1 VCIQEKIKNLAQ
13 DIEENTI
20 QIRRKLHQYPELA
33 FKEEKT
39 AKLISKELKRYNG
52 FDIYSNYGGTTGVI
66 GVIKGEKPGSTRAL
80 RADID
85 ALAIKED
92 TGLSY
97 SSQVKGKMH
106 ACGHDVHTAIL
117 LGTANLL
124 SKLKPDLSG
133 KVVLIFQPAEEAG
146 TGAKKLIDKGII
158 KEFGIEMIFGYH
170 VWPDLPVG
178 VIGIRSG
185 VLTSQADKIMIEI
198 YGKGTH
204 AAKPDKGI
212 DPIVIASYLIL
223 AYQELISKEISPLNP
238 VTLNFGYIQAGN
250 VYNAIPEKT
259 ILKGTLRTFNSATR
273 NYALQRIEEILNG
286 ITSTFRAKGKLYH
299 NPRSP
304 SVVNHPLLTSE
315 VARWA
320 KEIWGEKD
328 IVRLTK
334 PIMVAEDFSYYC
346 KKVPSFYGLLGIGG
360 DHDLHSSRLALD
372 ESMIIKAIIWNTY
385 LAYKSSEIKK
395 MSN

>member
-1 VCIQEKIKNLAQ
+1 MKIQEKIKNLAQ
-13 DIEENTI
+13 DIEKSTI

-39 AKLISKELKRYNG
+39 AELVSKELKKYNG
-52 FDIYSNYGGTTGVI
+52 IDIYSNYGGTTGVI
-66 GVIKGEKPGSTRAL
+66 GVIKGEKPSPTRAL

-85 ALAIKED
+85 ALAIDED
-92 TGLSY
+92 TGLPY
-97 SSQVKGKMH
+97 SSQATGKMH
-106 ACGHDVHTAIL
+106 ACGHDIHTAIL

-124 SKLKPDLSG
+124 SKLRSNLKG
-133 KVVLIFQPAEEAG
+133 KVVLVFQPAEEAG
-146 TGAKKLIDKGII
+146 EGAKRLINKGII

-170 VWPDLPVG
+170 VWPDLPAG
-178 VIGIRSG
+178 VFGIRSG
-185 VLTSQADKIMIEI
+185 ILTSQADKIVIEI

-204 AAKPDKGI
+204 AAIPYKGI

-250 VYNAIPEKT
+250 VYNAIPEKAT
-259 ILKGTLRTFNSATR
+259 LKGTLRTFDPETR
-273 NYALQRIEEILNG
+273 KYVFQRIEEILHG
-286 ITSTFRAKGKLYH
+286 ITSTFRAEGKLYNKH
-299 NPRSP
+299 RSP

-315 VARWA
+315 VTRWA

-328 IVRLTK
+328 VVRLTK

-346 KKVPSFYGLLGIGG
+346 KKVPSFYGLLGVGG
-360 DHDLHSSRLALD
+360 EQELHSPRLALD
-372 ESMIIKAIIWNTY
+372 ESMIIKAVIWNTY
-385 LAYKSSEIKK
+385 LALKSSEINKIY
-395 MSN
+395 N

>member
-1 VCIQEKIKNLAQ
+1 MKIKEKIKNLAQ
-13 DIEENTI
+13 DIEKSTI

-39 AKLISKELKRYNG
+39 AELISKELKRYNG
-52 FDIYSNYGGTTGVI
+52 FDIYSNYGGTTGI
-66 GVIKGEKPGSTRAL
+66 IEVIKGEKPGPTRAL

-92 TGLSY
+92 TGLPY
-97 SSQVKGKMH
+97 SSKVKGKMH

-124 SKLKPDLSG
+124 SKLRSRLKG
-133 KVVLIFQPAEEAG
+133 KVILVFQPAEEAG
-146 TGAKKLIDKGII
+146 AGAKRLIDKGII

-170 VWPDLPVG
+170 VWPDLPLG
-178 VIGIRSG
+178 VFGIHYG
-185 VLTSQADKIMIEI
+185 ILTSQSDKIVIEI
-198 YGKGTH
+198 NGKGTH

-212 DPIVIASYLIL
+212 DPIVITSYLIL
-223 AYQELISKEISPLNP
+223 AYQELISKEISPLNS
-238 VTLNFGYIQAGN
+238 VTLNFGHIQAGN
-250 VYNAIPEKT
+250 VYNVIPEKAT
-259 ILKGTLRTFNSATR
+259 LKGTLRTFNPIIR
-273 NYALQRIEEILNG
+273 NYVLRRIEEILNG
-286 ITSTFRAKGKLYH
+286 ITSTFRAKGKLYY
-299 NPRSP
+299 NPGNP

-315 VARWA
+315 VAKWT

-346 KKVPSFYGLLGIGG
+346 KKVPGFYGLLGVGG
-360 DHDLHSSRLALD
+360 DHDLHSPHLVLD
-372 ESMIIKAIIWNTY
+372 ESMMVKAVIWNTY
-385 LAYKSSEIKK
+385 LALKSSEIQKI
-395 MSN
+395 NN